1 MSEPSLWSFI
11 VDAGPVVKAV
21 MLILLAASV
30 ASWTIIIQR
39 AALLKRTRKE
49 VDNFERRFWS
59 GIDLNQLYQQLSP
72 HSDELSGLAAIF
84 YAGFH
89 EFTRLKRQAGV
100 SPTAIMEGVQR
111 AMRIAQ
117 ARDVDNLEK
126 HLSFLATVGSTSP
139 YVGLFGTVWGIM
151 TAFRSLGA
159 VQQATI
165 SMVAPGISEALIAT
179 AIGLFAAIPAVIAYN
194 YFANELE
201 RLTNSYDTFQQEFSN
216 VLHRQAHS

>member
-1 MSEPSLWSFI
+1 MELTAREK
-11 VDAGPVVKAV
+11 DKL
-21 MLILLAASV
+21 LIF
-30 ASWTIIIQR
+30 T
-39 AALLKRTRKE
+39 AALLA
-49 VDNFERRFWS
+49 ERRKAR
-59 GIDLNQLYQQLSP
+59 GLKLNHPEAVALIT
-72 HSDELSGLAAIF
+72 A
-84 YAGFH
+84 
-89 EFTRLKRQAGV
+89 
-100 SPTAIMEGVQR
+100 AIMEGVQR